1 VQKTVRQIFG
11 ATIRIDWSQFDG
23 PAALRCTIGVLI
35 PLVAGLLF
43 GQPLVSAFGVVGA
56 MSVGFG
62 SFQGAYRSRATV
74 MVLAAFGMA
83 VSVFIGS
90 VAGHSDVAEIAAAT
104 VSAFIGGL
112 LVALGPSA
120 AFVGLQSVVAVLIA
134 SGFPADAAGAAIR
147 AAIVL
152 GGGLVQTLLVVLIWP
167 LRRFSVERQTIA
179 AAYRSLG
186 RYASNLPAG
195 GGVAPEPHTFA
206 SIVPPIEDPHPFSNG
221 GAVLVFQALFD
232 EAERIRA
239 SLASIA
245 AEQRR
250 LSATAPSCTN
260 AMPPLYGRA
269 LIEIAEALEHE
280 RDPAEGDAPI
290 WEPIDQCLA
299 TLPPSAA
306 VDALLGQIRAAW
318 RTASLLTS
326 NSKPPSP
333 PPRFTPL
340 RPRPPI
346 RDALTTLRVNLTLDS
361 TACRHALRLAVAIAV
376 TATIYRLMHL
386 QRGYWMPMTAL
397 LVLKPDF
404 HDTFARGIARI
415 AGTILGAG
423 IATLIVREFA
433 PGTPVLATLVL
444 AFVWSC
450 YAVFRVNYALFTV
463 CVTGYVVFIL
473 MLSGVGEMTAA
484 TTRAIDT
491 IAGGAL
497 ALAIYAIWPTW
508 AATTVRS
515 SLAALLEAHGRY
527 VAALLDSYVT
537 SQKPDLHRLAELRA
551 EARLARSNFEAD
563 AERMLVEPSRKGAL
577 GLRTTAGLI
586 AALRRHALAALA
598 LHAGLERGID
608 RPSPAMAVLSDEM
621 KTSLSILAEAVSTG
635 TAPPPLP
642 PLRQTQLALA
652 KSVGPTLGEE
662 TDLMVDGVNTMAE
675 LLTRDAARHA

>member
-1 VQKTVRQIFG
+1 VRKTLQQILG
-11 ATIRIDWSQFDG
+11 ATIRINWSQFDG
-23 PAALRCTIGVLI
+23 PAALRCTIGVLV
-35 PLVAGLLF
+35 PLVGGLVF
-43 GQPLVSAFGVVGA
+43 GQPLVSAFGAVGA

-62 SFQGAYRSRATV
+62 SFQGAYRSRAAV

-83 VSVFIGS
+83 ISIFIGS
-90 VAGHSDVAEIAAAT
+90 LAGHSDMAEIAAAT
-104 VSAFIGGL
+104 SIAFISGL

-134 SGFPADAAGAAIR
+134 SGFPSDPPGAALR
-147 AAIVL
+147 AVIVL

-186 RYASNLPAG
+186 RYASTLPG
-195 GGVAPEPHTFA
+195 IDGTPPEPHTFSA
-206 SIVPPIEDPHPFSNG
+206 IVPPIEDPHPFSHG
-221 GAVLVFQALFD
+221 GALLVFQSLFD

-245 AEQRR
+245 AEQRKPSTTGGACA
-250 LSATAPSCTN
+250 SAL
-260 AMPPLYGRA
+260 PPLCGRA
-269 LIEIAEALEHE
+269 LMEIADALEGE
-280 RDPAEGDAPI
+280 RDPSEGDRPI

-299 TLPPSAA
+299 TLPASAA
-306 VDALLGQIRAAW
+306 VDALLGQVRAAW
-318 RTASLLTS
+318 RTAGLLTS
-326 NSKPPSP
+326 KSSRTSAL
-333 PPRFTPL
+333 PRFTPL

-346 RDALTTLRVNLTLDS
+346 GDAFTTLRANLTLQS
-361 TACRHALRLAVAIAV
+361 TACRHALRLAAAIAI
-376 TATIYRLMHL
+376 TDTIYRVMNLP
-386 QRGYWMPMTAL
+386 RGYWMPMTAL

-404 HDTFARGIARI
+404 HDTFARGVARI

-423 IATLIVREFA
+423 MATLIVRELE
-433 PGTPVLATLVL
+433 PGPSALAVFVL
-444 AFVWSC
+444 AFVWGC

-473 MLSGVGEMTAA
+473 RLSGVAEMTAA

-491 IAGGAL
+491 VAGGTL

-515 SLAALLEAHGRY
+515 SLAALLETHGRY
-527 VAALLDSYVT
+527 VSGLLDSYVT
-537 SQKPDLHRLAELRA
+537 PQEPDLARLAELRSD
-551 EARLARSNFEAD
+551 ARLARSNFEAD
-563 AERMLVEPSRKGAL
+563 AERMLAEPSRKGAL
-577 GLRTTAGLI
+577 GSRTVKGLI

-598 LHAGLERGID
+598 LHAGIERGID
-608 RPSPAMAVLSDEM
+608 RPFPGMARLSEEM
-621 KTSLSILAEAVSTG
+621 KTSLSLLAEAVREG

-652 KSVGPTLGEE
+652 KSVGPTTGEE
-662 TDLMVDGVNTMAE
+662 TDLMVDGVNTMAD
-675 LLTRDAARHA
+675 LLARDAAR